1 MGSIGLIGAA
11 TTSPAPSGSTPDSDC
26 LELLARK
33 KGEKEVEEIGK
44 LRIFYYERSNK
55 LERLFLEF
63 RDDSTKED
71 DARSQ
76 LFALRD
82 AAIEIEELDT
92 KLNIKKHRK
101 LFLKADTL
109 AKKHLNQYYNE

>member
-1 MGSIGLIGAA
+1 
-11 TTSPAPSGSTPDSDC
+11 
-26 LELLARK
+26 
-33 KGEKEVEEIGK
+33 
-44 LRIFYYERSNK
+44 
-55 LERLFLEF
+55 
-63 RDDSTKED
+63 
-71 DARSQ
+71 